1 MTEYIL
7 ERLQGETDIEWKYRL
22 IDDKLNG
29 VIDADWQDIV
39 EALDLDIHRDTLRK
53 GSIFFLEMKDYFEHK
68 FEESQSDEV
77 LDKLTT
83 KKLELKME
91 RAKLSAEKNELNRWI
106 RENARSELFYEKYL
120 DKLSDIKLPTVN
132 QLPHLKSEESDWTLN
147 LSDIHYGKAVE
158 IHGLDD
164 EIIAKYD
171 IETFERRMNEVLS
184 YTIEKI
190 NKENITH
197 LNVFNLADSV
207 DGILRMS
214 QLQSIQLG
222 VVDTVIGFAQFM
234 GVWLNELS
242 KHVVID
248 YYSSQGNHD
257 EIRILNANRGDFPN
271 ENVDKLITFHLQTLL
286 KDNSNITIHDSKY
299 LRYVDIVGTKV
310 LAVHGQDE
318 KNLQNSISQY
328 RDLYNKQIDML
339 LTGHLHNTHTKTV
352 GMNGLQN
359 IEFYQHPS
367 LCGIDEY
374 SVKLK
379 KVAPAGAVMMKIERG
394 LGRTETFDIKL
405 K

>member
-1 MTEYIL
+1 MTEFSL
-7 ERLQGETDIEWKYRL
+7 ERLNGETDIEWKYRL
-22 IDDKLNG
+22 IDNKLNG
-29 VIDADWQDIV
+29 VIDSDWQDIV
-39 EALDLDIHRDTLRK
+39 EVLGLNIHRDTLRK
-53 GSIFFLEMKDYFEHK
+53 GSIFFLEMKNYFEHK
-68 FEESQSDEV
+68 FEETQSDEI

-106 RENARSELFYEKYL
+106 RENARTDLFYEKYL
-120 DKLSDIKLPTVN
+120 DKLNNIKLPTIKPL
-132 QLPHLKSEESDWTLN
+132 QHLKSEDTDWTLN
-147 LSDIHYGKAVE
+147 LADIHYGKSVE

-171 IETFERRMNEVLS
+171 IETFERRMKEVLS

-222 VVDTVIGFAQFM
+222 VVDTVIGFSQFI
-234 GVWLNELS
+234 GAWLNELS
-242 KHVVID
+242 KYVVVD

-286 KDNSNITIHDSKY
+286 KENPNITIHDSKY
-299 LRYVDIVGTKV
+299 IRYVDIVGTKV

-328 RDLYNKQIDML
+328 RDLYGKHIDIL

>member
-1 MTEYIL
+1 MTEYNL
-7 ERLQGETDIEWKYRL
+7 ERLQSESDVEWKYRL
-22 IDDKLNG
+22 IDNKLNG
-29 VIDADWQDIV
+29 VIDSDWQDIV
-39 EALDLDIHRDTLRK
+39 EVLGLNIHRDTLRK
-53 GSIFFLEMKDYFEHK
+53 GSIFFLEMKNYFEHK
-68 FEESQSDEV
+68 FEEIQSDEV

-120 DKLSDIKLPTVN
+120 DKLSNIKLPIIN
-132 QLPHLKSEESDWTLN
+132 QLPHLKYEESDWTLN

-158 IHGLDD
+158 IRGLDD

-184 YTIEKI
+184 YAIEKI

-197 LNVFNLADSV
+197 INVFNLADSV

-234 GVWLNELS
+234 GTWLNELS
-242 KHVVID
+242 KYVVID

-257 EIRILNANRGDFPN
+257 EIRVLNANRGDFPN

-286 KDNSNITIHDSKY
+286 KDNPNITVHDSKY

-328 RDLYNKQIDML
+328 RDLYGKHIDIL